1 MNAFNRL
8 TVRLKD
14 GISRL
19 DARLHQKFSY
29 RLIKRTFR
37 EFSKDEV
44 TDRSAAVAYYV
55 VLSLFPLLIGLIS
68 LLGFFLPIGTVEE
81 TVSKALEQALPASTS
96 LIEDNLNN
104 IVQFR
109 GPGAIISVVLLLWSG
124 SNLFAAVGRSVN
136 RAWDIKK
143 DRPFIK
149 KKALHVGMV
158 LATGLLLLLSLGIT
172 TAVNLIEE
180 FDGLAIFWLIEIG
193 GYIMG
198 FALVFLVLLLIYKF
212 IPNRKTT
219 WGMTWP
225 GALLSAVLFELAKQ
239 GFVWYLANFANYNRL
254 YGSLASLII
263 LVFWIYLSAVI
274 VLLGVEFNA
283 ELHKMRSGEEN
294 TKV

>member
-158 LATGLLLLLSLGIT
+158 LATGLLLLLSFGIT

-219 WGMTWP
+219 WGMTCPAHYFPLCFSNSPNRASSGTWLISQTITVCM
-225 GALLSAVLFELAKQ
+225 ALLPRSLFS
-239 GFVWYLANFANYNRL
+239 FS
-254 YGSLASLII
+254 GS
-263 LVFWIYLSAVI
+263 IYI
-274 VLLGVEFNA
+274 
-283 ELHKMRSGEEN
+283 SGDRIAWRGIQCRAA
-294 TKV
+294 